1 MDIRIFSNTELPLVL
16 RALRNVALSD
26 HHFSEGERALIE
38 GIARIHEFELCI
50 DALEPVAYEQVSRV
64 LIDPQRRK
72 RAVQLAIVMSL
83 VEGTPSRRAQQRV
96 SDFAAALEIEER
108 GLSVL
113 SELSHGHARL
123 ARFDMLRR
131 FGGFIRNAEGF
142 PGFWKVAPV
151 MLGIGGGDPSL
162 AARYRALE
170 GCSEGTLGRAVF
182 DHFRANDFKFPGELG
197 GMPLM
202 FHDLGHV
209 LAGYGTDPQSEIQQA
224 AFQAGF
230 ARRDGFTFLLF
241 GIMQFHLGLKVTP
254 IAEGH
259 TGLFDVPRVIEALG
273 RGAACKVDFSEGYD
287 LFVDQDRP
295 LEEVRSEMGIS
306 PLPIREG
313 CSHSPF

>member
-1 MDIRIFSNTELPLVL
+1 MDIRVFSPVELAYVL

-38 GIARIHEFELCI
+38 GIARIHEVELAL
-50 DALEPVAYEQVSRV
+50 DTLEPIAFEEVARV
-64 LIDPQRRK
+64 LVDPQRRK

-83 VEGTPSRRAQQRV
+83 VEGTPSRRAEQRV
-96 SDFAAALEIEER
+96 SDFARALGIEER

-113 SELSHGHARL
+113 SEISHGHALL

-131 FGGFIRNAEGF
+131 FSGFIRRAEGF
-142 PGFWKVAPV
+142 PGFWKVAPT
-151 MLGIGGGDPSL
+151 MLGIGGGDPEL
-162 AARYRALE
+162 AARYHALE
-170 GCSEGTLGRAVF
+170 GCAAGTLGRAVY

-197 GMPLM
+197 GMPLP
-202 FHDLGHV
+202 FHDIGHV

-254 IAEGH
+254 VAEGH
-259 TGLFDVPRVIEALG
+259 LGLFDVPRVMFALG
-273 RGAACKVDFSEGYD
+273 RGAACKVDFTQGYD
-287 LFVDQDRP
+287 LFADQHRP
-295 LEEVRSEMGIS
+295 LDEVRRHMGIP
-306 PLPIREG
+306 PLEHG
-313 CSHSPF
+313 SV

>member
-1 MDIRIFSNTELPLVL
+1 MDIRIFSPAELQCVA

-26 HHFSEGERALIE
+26 HEFSEGERALIE
-38 GIARIHEFELCI
+38 GLARIHEVDLMVDTLAPI
-50 DALEPVAYEQVSRV
+50 DLREVARV
-64 LIDPQRRK
+64 LVDPQRRK

-83 VEGTPSRRAQQRV
+83 VEGTPSRRAEQRV
-96 SDFAAALEIEER
+96 GDFAHVLGIEEH

-113 SELSHGHARL
+113 SELSHGHALL

-131 FGGFIRNAEGF
+131 FSGFIRHAQGF
-142 PGFWKVAPV
+142 PGFWKVAPA
-151 MLGIGGGDPSL
+151 MLGIGGGDPTL

-170 GCSEGTLGRAVF
+170 GCAPGTLGRAVH

-197 GMPLM
+197 GMPLV

-254 IAEGH
+254 VAEGH
-259 TGLFDVPRVIEALG
+259 RGLFDVPLVIAALA

-287 LFVDQDRP
+287 LFADQDRA
-295 LEEVRSEMGIS
+295 LEQVRAEMGIP
-306 PLPIREG
+306 PLE
-313 CSHSPF
+313 HSVRTLA